1 MTTTA
6 DARGVPPAEPMQKQ
20 NLALGISAVAAV
32 MLLVVAALSI
42 LEGTVAIAGD
52 ELYVAGP
59 EYIYAFDTTT
69 WGWVHVV
76 LGIIGIVCGV
86 GLLFGTTWGRYTAIG
101 IAALVIIANF
111 LSLPYY
117 PLWSIL
123 VIALSLAVI
132 WAVATW
138 QPDR

>member
-1 MTTTA
+1 MTSMS
-6 DARGVPPAEPMQKQ
+6 DARTDPPAEPMQKQ
-20 NLALGISAVAAV
+20 SLALGISAVAAV
-32 MLLVVAALSI
+32 MLMVVAALSI

-52 ELYVAGP
+52 ELYFAGP
-59 EYIYAFDTTT
+59 EYLYALDTTT

-76 LGIIGIVCGV
+76 LGIVGMVCGI
-86 GLLFGTTWGRYTAIG
+86 GLLFGTAWGRYAAIG

-117 PLWSIL
+117 PMWSVL
-123 VIALSLAVI
+123 VIALSIAVM

-138 QPDR
+138 QPER